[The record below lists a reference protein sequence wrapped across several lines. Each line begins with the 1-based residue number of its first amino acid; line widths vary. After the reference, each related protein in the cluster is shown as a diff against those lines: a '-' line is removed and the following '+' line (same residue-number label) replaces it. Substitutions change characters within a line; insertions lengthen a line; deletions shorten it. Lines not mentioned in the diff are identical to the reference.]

1 MVLYHHL
8 DGRDLARGGRD
19 GRHSGESDNS
29 IGRLH
34 PHTGHAPHSRYGK
47 QTLYTSVGQNPQHQI
62 LIITFLYVI
71 FTGGKV
77 IFDEK
82 DIELN
87 AKYILITNN
96 GALQVN

>member
-1 MVLYHHL
+1 M
-8 DGRDLARGGRD
+8 A
-19 GRHSGESDNS
+19 S
-29 IGRLH
+29 IVCLNLK
-34 PHTGHAPHSRYGK
+34 ACNIK
-47 QTLYTSVGQNPQHQI
+47 VFFFYTSPY
-62 LIITFLYVI
+62 IT